1 MCPRRK
7 RQREIVNDALWTTR
21 DREDKRQRLLLLL
34 PLASSR
40 PTVANDAENGHLCDM
55 YDIYFY
61 QWYWGISVRLVWFTQ
76 QGENNF
82 QGCNLLWKLLIR
94 HICVCVVPFSEA
106 AIFASCHTQGA
117 TQFWAYRIY
126 DRISFLTFLFTGSQ
140 QFLTEQTRER
150 RNWCARLVSTM
161 SCLRVCVCECAWPF
175 GFQSTLEWHSNQ
187 LHISMFKWAN
197 MQQRAECIE
206 RHSFMLHLHNVGL
219 LAPD

>member
-1 MCPRRK
+1 MCPRRE

-34 PLASSR
+34 PLASSL

-126 DRISFLTFLFTGSQ
+126 DRISFLTFLFSGSQ
-140 QFLTEQTRER
+140 QFLTSR
-150 RNWCARLVSTM
+150 RGRGGTDALDLCPQWL
-161 SCLRVCVCECAWPF
+161 VCVCVCA
-175 GFQSTLEWHSNQ
+175 SVL
-187 LHISMFKWAN
+187 
-197 MQQRAECIE
+197 
-206 RHSFMLHLHNVGL
+206 GL
-219 LAPD
+219 LAFRALWSDILINSTLACSNGPTCNREQSA